1 MPKQI
6 KVSDSTHRKLHLI
19 KDANKTGSLD
29 GAIIHMM
36 QGAVNEMNIIQREQ
50 TVITLEYE
58 GYGNVDESNQNFE
71 VFETLTK
78 EITFKTLRKAEVGDI
93 YESPLGNHIWNS
105 SEIAT
110 VVYADEDLVVLK
122 IKTITELPWIF
133 KDREIIRLV
142 GVTLF

>member
-6 KVSDSTHRKLHLI
+6 KVSDSTHMKLHQI

-50 TVITLEYE
+50 TAVTLEYE
-58 GYGNVDESNQNFE
+58 GYGNIDEDNRNFE

-78 EITFKTLRKAEVGDI
+78 DITFKTLRTAEVGDL
-93 YESPLGNHIWNS
+93 YESPLGNYSYNS

-133 KDREIIRLV
+133 QDREIIRLI